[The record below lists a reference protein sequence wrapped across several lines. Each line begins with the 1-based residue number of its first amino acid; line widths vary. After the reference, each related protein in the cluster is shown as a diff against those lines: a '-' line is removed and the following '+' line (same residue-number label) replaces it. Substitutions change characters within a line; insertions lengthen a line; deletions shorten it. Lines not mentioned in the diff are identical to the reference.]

1 MKFRLLAVGTR
12 MPGWVESGVLEYSK
26 RLPAEFA
33 LQLQELPLSR
43 RGKNSS
49 PEYLKN
55 KEAEAILAKLRPAD
69 HVVVL
74 DVLGKR
80 FDTGSFARRLDTLRS
95 NGRDVVIVVGG
106 PDGLGDPVLQRA
118 EERWSLSDLTLP
130 HPLVRIVLAEQFYR
144 AWSLLS
150 NHPYHRDG

>member
-1 MKFRLLAVGTR
+1 
-12 MPGWVESGVLEYSK
+12 MPGWVDAGVLEYSK
-26 RLPAEFA
+26 RLPADFA
-33 LQLQELPLSR
+33 LSLQELPLAR
-43 RGKNSS
+43 RGRNSS
-49 PEYLKN
+49 SEHLRN

-80 FDTGSFARRLDTLRS
+80 FDTGSFASRLDTLRG

-106 PDGLGDPVLQRA
+106 PDGLGDQVLQRA

>member
-12 MPGWVESGVLEYSK
+12 MPGWVDAGVQEYSR
-26 RLPAEFA
+26 RLPADFA

-43 RGKNSS
+43 RGRNSS
-49 PEYLKN
+49 PEHLKN

-69 HVVVL
+69 HVVAL
-74 DVLGKR
+74 DVQGRR
-80 FDTGSFARRLDTLRS
+80 FDTGTFASRLDTLRS

-106 PDGLGDPVLQRA
+106 PDGLGDQVLQRA